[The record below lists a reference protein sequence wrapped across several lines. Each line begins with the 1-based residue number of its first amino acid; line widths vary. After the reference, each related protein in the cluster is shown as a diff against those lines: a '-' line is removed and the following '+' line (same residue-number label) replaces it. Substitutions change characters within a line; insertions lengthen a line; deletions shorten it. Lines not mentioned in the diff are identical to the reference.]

1 MSKNSF
7 RTTTISDV
15 NLFYIPEYSSLLS
28 DLLIREQST
37 MLIQMAVKPERCC
50 AIPHLRQNLQEEEKM
65 LDSLELMHLLCC
77 KTIATD

>member
-1 MSKNSF
+1 
-7 RTTTISDV
+7 
-15 NLFYIPEYSSLLS
+15 
-28 DLLIREQST
+28 

-50 AIPHLRQNLQEEEKM
+50 AIPLLRQNLQEEEKM